1 MQSPFHARAYYHLQP
16 LEVAGSNRG
25 CAQIANWWC
34 EIISHPIRG
43 DRPGSQRH
51 SHPTTR
57 PNCAELNMC
66 PFEEFSLNDI
76 QKQVSNTLCVWSLVI
91 RPLEQT
97 RSNSD
102 IAE

>member
-1 MQSPFHARAYYHLQP
+1 
-16 LEVAGSNRG
+16 
-25 CAQIANWWC
+25 
-34 EIISHPIRG
+34 
-43 DRPGSQRH
+43 
-51 SHPTTR
+51 
-57 PNCAELNMC
+57 MC